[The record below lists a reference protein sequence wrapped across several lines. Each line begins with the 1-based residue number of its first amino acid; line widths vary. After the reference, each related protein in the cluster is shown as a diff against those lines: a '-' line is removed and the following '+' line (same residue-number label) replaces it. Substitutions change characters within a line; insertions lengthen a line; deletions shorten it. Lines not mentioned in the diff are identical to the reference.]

1 MLEHLSGARGKT
13 LEVRAECESTR
24 QRAENSP
31 APSSPARLLGR
42 QVAEQGPLA
51 PHGAPHRGLPG
62 HPPASYQGE
71 SSVLQP
77 RGLAATSERGQVA
90 AVRFRAHGGPAP
102 RPCSRGS
109 WLEGG
114 SEQAQPVSQ
123 HSPGGGGRRRQKL
136 SGNPWEGSRGWW
148 GSWCGWRWRSRGC
161 RLADTW
167 RVCCSAPRRLISM
180 NATVVAPP
188 PAPPLPP
195 LGPPAGEGTHRAFV
209 HRLHWLSLPLHSKP

>member
-1 MLEHLSGARGKT
+1 MVLRIVG
-13 LEVRAECESTR
+13 
-24 QRAENSP
+24 SP
-31 APSSPARLLGR
+31 AT
-42 QVAEQGPLA
+42 
-51 PHGAPHRGLPG
+51 
-62 HPPASYQGE
+62 HPPLTRASLLSCSPGAWQQRQ
-71 SSVLQP
+71 SVGRSQLS
-77 RGLAATSERGQVA
+77 ASEPMVDQHRDPEAG
-90 AVRFRAHGGPAP
+90 
-102 RPCSRGS
+102 GS